1 MLFIILLTILI
12 VLCSIVLHFKFTNSK
27 YWKKKNIIQIKDL
40 TFTFLFNKQ
49 SMPELIKSI
58 YDKHDEP
65 YIGTT
70 SATIPTLIIKNLND
84 IQAVLAGDFQSFY
97 SRGIITSPNDVLA
110 DNLLLMDDFKKWKL
124 IRQKLTPI
132 FTSAKLKNMFYII
145 EKSARDFV
153 ELVEDNVHLRKK
165 PFKLMTRYTTAS
177 ISAAVFGIDTQVKN
191 SMESPLVDMAFKA
204 LEPSVYAI
212 IVTIIANTFPKVH
225 KLLKL
230 KTFGGQEDFFVGM
243 VKKVLDSRRHD
254 TTKRHDFI
262 EICLELQKHG
272 VMQDFTT
279 GYELEP
285 TDELMA
291 AQAFAFYLA
300 GTDTSANTMNYTLLE
315 LSNNPK
321 ILRKVHEEID
331 KVFEGGVEEL
341 SYNDID
347 KLQYLDEVVNEAL
360 RKYPPIGF
368 MQRMCT
374 KDTVLP
380 SGLPVSKDEII
391 IVPLYGIHKDEQYF
405 PDPDVF
411 DPERFSA
418 ENVSKIKN
426 YFYLPFGEGNRVCI
440 GTRFARLQV
449 KAGLAWLLRRFT
461 LVEQNNCVPE
471 FEKSPF
477 GLRSPDAHYE
487 FKLRDI

>member
-1 MLFIILLTILI
+1 MLFVILLTILI

-70 SATIPTLIIKNLND
+70 SATIPTLIIKNLDD

-177 ISAAVFGIDTQVKN
+177 ISAAVFGIDTQVK
-191 SMESPLVDMAFKA
+191 STMESPFVELAFRA
-204 LEPSVYAI
+204 LRPSFIQNV
-212 IVTIIANTFPKVH
+212 IVVIANTFPRLY
-225 KLLKL
+225 KLLQLKL
-230 KTFGGQEDFFVGM
+230 FGEHEEFFVGA
-243 VKKVLDSRRHD
+243 VKTVLESRRHD
-254 TTKRHDFI
+254 TTKRYDFI
-262 EICLELQKHG
+262 EICLELQKNG
-272 VMQDFTT
+272 IMQDFST
-279 GYELEP
+279 GYKLEP

-291 AQAFAFYLA
+291 AQAFFFFVA
-300 GTDTSANTMNYTLLE
+300 GADTSANTMHYSLLE

-321 ILRKVHEEID
+321 ILAKLHEEID
-331 KVFEGGVEEL
+331 KVFEGGAGEL
-341 SYNDID
+341 TYNDID
-347 KLQYLDEVVNEAL
+347 KLQYLDQVINEAM
-360 RKYPPIGF
+360 RKYPPVGV
-368 MQRMCT
+368 MQRLCT

-380 SGLPVSKDEII
+380 SGIPIAKGNTIMIPVFGLHRDE
-391 IVPLYGIHKDEQYF
+391 KYF
-405 PDPDVF
+405 DDPHVF
-411 DPERFSA
+411 DPDRFLP

-426 YFYLPFGEGNRVCI
+426 YAYLPFGEGNRICI
-440 GTRFARLQV
+440 GVRFARLQV

-461 LVEQNNCVPE
+461 LVEQDNCVPE

-477 GLRSPDAHYE
+477 GLRSPDARYE
-487 FKLRDI
+487 LKLRDI